1 MSSTEV
7 LKKIKEVLHPAI
19 NIYDNLNL
27 GRQWNTPGCST
38 NANIGPPTCDNCG
51 GPHIAPECTLP
62 RDEEKIKKA
71 QDARLKAQAGR
82 GGGRG
87 RGGCCGR
94 GGGCGDKRSQWSNSN
109 DAAKTA
115 TTTQGVECINNVWRM
130 KCNKGCGWNTT
141 HTSKYCDKFKRNG
154 ASFSVPASH
163 LYWTLSKKAH
173 PGAAATGSFIPPTGS
188 SDGSQS
194 TMSNCMIFMINNRIT
209 QTENSEVASFLAE
222 MKNSLL
228 RN

>member
-1 MSSTEV
+1 
-7 LKKIKEVLHPAI
+7 
-19 NIYDNLNL
+19 
-27 GRQWNTPGCST
+27 
-38 NANIGPPTCDNCG
+38 
-51 GPHIAPECTLP
+51 
-62 RDEEKIKKA
+62 
-71 QDARLKAQAGR
+71 
-82 GGGRG
+82 
-87 RGGCCGR
+87 
-94 GGGCGDKRSQWSNSN
+94 
-109 DAAKTA
+109 
-115 TTTQGVECINNVWRM
+115 M